1 MAMAPATPV
10 YDVIVVGGGAAG
22 LPAAAFAARRGGKV
36 LLIDAAEK
44 LGGTVP
50 LSTGQVSAA
59 GTSRQ
64 KEKGIPDSPENH
76 FKDILRI
83 SHGTGR
89 QDLIRLA
96 VDNAKDTF
104 EWLLT
109 TGWTPIPEAPV
120 IHPGHEAYNLP
131 RTYWAQNQ
139 GKDLAAALVGE
150 VEALTREGK
159 IEVRLNTRMT
169 KLVADG
175 TRVSGLEAAT
185 QDGPQTFAA
194 KNIVLASGGYARNPE
209 LSEELHGFYVRGWA
223 NDQSLGDGH
232 KAARAIGATIA
243 YAEEFLP
250 TVAGIEDID
259 NPGKYWVGTLTRP
272 PYRNVWEIFVN
283 TRAKRF
289 MDENSPEVDLRERI
303 VLEQPDLAFW
313 VIYDER
319 IRREAPPL
327 FVWPPEKIARA
338 FENHPEFRKADT
350 LVALAELCGL
360 DHDTLARTVRR
371 YNLAQAAGVRDETG
385 RTFLPVPIAEPP
397 FYAVKHYGIS
407 VVTFAGV
414 KTNERLQVLRGD
426 GAPIENLYAAGET
439 LGLGAFGNAYTGGMA
454 LMPAMTFGRLLG
466 SQIIAW

>member
-1 MAMAPATPV
+1 MSTV
-10 YDVIVVGGGAAG
+10 YDLIVVGAGAAG
-22 LPAAAFAARRGGKV
+22 LPTAIFAAERGAKI
-36 LLIDAAEK
+36 LLIDASDK

-64 KEKGIPDSPENH
+64 KEKGIPDSADNH

-131 RTYWAQNQ
+131 RTYWAQGQ
-139 GKDLAAALVGE
+139 GKDLAAALVKQ
-150 VEALTREGK
+150 VEALAAAGK
-159 IEVRLNTRMT
+159 IEIKLNTRMT
-169 KLVADG
+169 KLLKNGVGVA
-175 TRVSGLEAAT
+175 GLEAQTKNGAE
-185 QDGPQTFAA
+185 TFAA

-232 KAARAIGATIA
+232 KAARAIGGTIA
-243 YAEEFLP
+243 YADEFLP

-259 NPGKYWVGTLTRP
+259 QPGKYWVGTLTRP
-272 PYRNVWEIFVN
+272 PYRNVWEVFVN
-283 TRAKRF
+283 NHGKRF

-303 VLEQPDLAFW
+303 VLQQPDLAFW

-327 FVWPPEKIARA
+327 FVWPKEKVERA
-338 FENHPEFRKADT
+338 FQSHPEFRKAES
-350 LVALAELCGL
+350 LSALAQLCGL
-360 DHDTLARTVRR
+360 NFDALDRSIRR
-371 YNLAQAAGVRDETG
+371 YNAAQAAGVRDEMG
-385 RTFLPVPIAEPP
+385 RSYLPAPIAEPP

-414 KTNERLQVLRGD
+414 KTNDKLQVLNGD
-426 GAPIENLYAAGET
+426 GSAIPNLYAAGEM

-466 SQIIAW
+466 SRIVQW